1 VIDVF
6 VDKVRK
12 RLEVVPLK
20 DFRHSLSLLNDCETA
35 EREVQDTCCRGSGGA
50 PRIKKIPQDWG
61 IRGLIVAI
69 SEVSIMFSKD
79 AEVLI

>member
-1 VIDVF
+1 MIDVF
-6 VDKVRK
+6 VDEVRK
-12 RLEVVPLK
+12 GLDIVPLK
-20 DFRHSLSLLNDCETA
+20 DFWHSLSLLNDYETA
-35 EREVQDTCCRGSGGA
+35 EKEVQDTSCWGSGGV
-50 PRIKKIPQDWG
+50 PQIIKIPQDWG